1 MANFTRFDTSRRLAI
16 GLLMAMAILLSGC
29 NVDTCEIKPYAQCP
43 NADLGDA
50 NLYGADLRSAN
61 LTDAN
66 LDSADLRGADLH
78 NANLKG
84 ADLREADLREANL
97 FGANLG
103 RADLRVAN
111 LSDATYNTETMW
123 PEGFDPV
130 AAGAV
135 LVE

>member
-50 NLYGADLRSAN
+50 NLN
-61 LTDAN
+61 
-66 LDSADLRGADLH
+66 
-78 NANLKG
+78 
-84 ADLREADLREANL
+84 EAYLL
-97 FGANLG
+97 GANLSG
-103 RADLRVAN
+103 TN
-111 LSDATYNTETMW
+111 LSYTNLHGARYNLNTTW
-123 PEGFDPV
+123 PKGFDPV

-135 LVE
+135 LVD